1 MTDTASSPSAPG
13 GGAPPYDQLFIYY
26 LKGCLRPENEVFGDA
41 FIGNW
46 EEDGFSFLF
55 FSRPAADEVFEL
67 RRRQPELELV
77 DSYQMP
83 YADWQGARDIS
94 LQTARFQV
102 YSPWQAPALTS
113 DRLGVV
119 LDPGVVFGTGTHPT
133 TRDCLR
139 ALEQLYAQET
149 PDTVLDLGTGT
160 GLLALAAARL
170 GARRTLAV
178 DLNPLCART
187 AANNVRLN
195 VLSQRVLVARG
206 RAEDFVNLP
215 ADLVVANI
223 HFDVMRALLDS
234 DGFYRKRW
242 FVLSGLLRS
251 EARWVLNRLA
261 SEPVDIIEKW
271 QHDGVW
277 STFFGRIG

>member
-1 MTDTASSPSAPG
+1 MTGPASFSSAA
-13 GGAPPYDQLFIYY
+13 GAANPYDELFIYY

-55 FSRPAADEVFEL
+55 FSRPAADDVARL
-67 RRRQPELELV
+67 LQRQPGLALI
-77 DSYQMP
+77 DSYQMA
-83 YADWQGARDIS
+83 YADWQGAHDIA
-94 LQTARFQV
+94 LQTERLQV
-102 YSPWQAPALTS
+102 HPPWQAPPAG
-113 DRLGVV
+113 DRRGIV

-133 TRDCLR
+133 TRDCLQ
-139 ALEQLYAQET
+139 ALERLYSRESPA
-149 PDTVLDLGTGT
+149 DVLDLGTGT

-187 AANNVRLN
+187 AAANVRRNRLEN
-195 VLSQRVLVARG
+195 RVLVVRG
-206 RAEDFVNLP
+206 CAEAFVDLP
-215 ADLVVANI
+215 ADLLVANI
-223 HFDVMRALLDS
+223 HFDVMRRLLGS
-234 DGFYRKRW
+234 QGFYRKRW

-251 EARWVLNRLA
+251 EARWVLAQLA
-261 SEPVDIIEKW
+261 ARPVEIIEAW
-271 QHDGVW
+271 HHEGVW